1 MEQRIA
7 WRLWQHAL
15 EARQRQ
21 QGAALHQ
28 VCGISMCSASRACS
42 CKEREQC
49 TAMHAVRSPE
59 ACRGRLVSH
68 CSSLHDAAAGTTEVG
83 SVQSLAQREYA
94 VRSMRS
100 HL

>member
-28 VCGISMCSASRACS
+28 VCGISMCSASRPAHARNVSSVLRCM
-42 CKEREQC
+42 QC
-49 TAMHAVRSPE
+49 VALRRAEAGWFPIAVVFTMQPQEPPR
-59 ACRGRLVSH
+59 
-68 CSSLHDAAAGTTEVG
+68 
-83 SVQSLAQREYA
+83 
-94 VRSMRS
+94 
-100 HL
+100 